1 MHKILIADDE
11 EMIRELVKVTLSRDP
26 SFEILI
32 ARNGAE
38 ALQRALETEPDLA
51 ILDIRMPEMT
61 GLEVCRAIRA
71 QGTEGPYILMLT
83 AMGQVSDI
91 QAGKDAGANDYM
103 IKPFSPANLL
113 TKVYEILE
121 KAA

>member
-11 EMIRELVKVTLSRDP
+11 EMIRELVRVTLSRDS
-26 SFEILI
+26 SFEISV
-32 ARNGAE
+32 ARDGAE
-38 ALQRALETEPDLA
+38 ALQQVLETEPDLA
-51 ILDIRMPEMT
+51 ILDVRMPEMT
-61 GLEVCRAIRA
+61 GLEVCQAIRD
-71 QGTEGPYILMLT
+71 QEKEGPYILMLT
-83 AMGQVSDI
+83 AMGQASDI
-91 QAGKDAGANDYM
+91 QAGQDAGANDYM

>member
-61 GLEVCRAIRA
+61 GLEVCLTIRA

>member
-61 GLEVCRAIRA
+61 GLEVCLAIRA